1 MLKTKEIK
9 KSIKNSLN
17 LMIKNLIDFKV
28 NLLLLTFQK
37 QPLNLSKYFIKKLNS
52 ISKMIE
58 KQYNIIESLHERN
71 RKNNKR

>member
-37 QPLNLSKYFIKKLNS
+37 QPLNLSKYFIKK
-52 ISKMIE
+52 MIE

>member
-58 KQYNIIESLHERN
+58 KQYNIIESLHARN

>member
-37 QPLNLSKYFIKKLNS
+37 QPLNLSKYFIKKFNS